1 MMDIIISLKLAP
13 ANKLKVIAQ
22 GSSNGIDTSFFTV
35 QNIISKEELRN
46 RWGIGTTDFVF
57 VFVGR
62 IVKDK
67 GINELVRSF
76 VEFKKFYNDIR
87 LLLVG
92 GFERE
97 LDPLAED
104 VEDKY

>member
-1 MMDIIISLKLAP
+1 MGHWDYGFSLC
-13 ANKLKVIAQ
+13 
-22 GSSNGIDTSFFTV
+22 
-35 QNIISKEELRN
+35 
-46 RWGIGTTDFVF
+46 
-57 VFVGR
+57 FVGR

-76 VEFKKFYNDIR
+76 VELKKSYNDIR

-104 VEDKY
+104 VEDKISKDSFIISVGCQSDVRPF